1 MVMIFAQVIAIEVG
15 MVFRRSM
22 SNVSI
27 RNCIITILPFTIM
40 HLRLCV
46 ATHGDGA
53 NPGSAPVPIIYKTDQ

>member
-1 MVMIFAQVIAIEVG
+1 MVMIFAQVVAIEVG

-46 ATHGDGA
+46 ATHGDGR
-53 NPGSAPVPIIYKTDQ
+53 